1 MESLFYFLSV
11 LVGLGSIVA
20 GVALLWA
27 AVEGAYFIF
36 CKATG
41 REY

>member
-1 MESLFYFLSV
+1 MSELAYLLSV
-11 LVGLGSIVA
+11 IVGLGSIVA
-20 GVALLWA
+20 AAVLLWV

>member
-1 MESLFYFLSV
+1 MSELAYLLSV
-11 LVGLGSIVA
+11 IVGLGSIVA
-20 GVALLWA
+20 AAVLLWA

>member
-1 MESLFYFLSV
+1 MSDLAYFLSV
-11 LVGLGSIVA
+11 IVGLGSIVA
-20 GVALLWA
+20 GVMILWA
-27 AVEGAYFIF
+27 AVEGVYFIF

>member
-1 MESLFYFLSV
+1 MDSLAYFLSV
-11 LVGLGSIVA
+11 IVGLGSIVA
-20 GVALLWA
+20 GVMLLWG
-27 AVEGAYFIF
+27 AVEGVYFIF

>member
-1 MESLFYFLSV
+1 MDSLMYLLSV
-11 LVGLGSIVA
+11 LVGLGSTVA
-20 GVALLWA
+20 GVMILWA
-27 AVEGAYFIF
+27 AVEGVYFIF

>member
-1 MESLFYFLSV
+1 MDSLAYFLSV
-11 LVGLGSIVA
+11 LAGLGSLIA
-20 GVALLWA
+20 GAVLLWA